1 MGPPAL
7 RGHTGSMTCH
17 TPSRRSAFRR
27 SAWEPACSGESPGF
41 TLAEVVTVLVLTGV
55 VLGLALPLTGRALD
69 RWAVQASRDEALA
82 LVHRTRMEARLG
94 GGARLFITS
103 EPAALA
109 VFRGDSLVQAATVR
123 VVQGGL
129 GTDPLL
135 LDGFRRLLRLRLPG
149 GELLPGPVHGSVHG
163 VRSASVRR
171 RHR

>member
-1 MGPPAL
+1 
-7 RGHTGSMTCH
+7 MTCH

-109 VFRGDSLVQAATVR
+109 VFRGDSLVQEWKDGARRGVR
-123 VVQGGL
+123 IELPGQRSQDELRFDGL
-129 GTDPLL
+129 GLGIVTSRTLA
-135 LDGFRRLLRLRLPG
+135 FRRGSAEARLVISSRG
-149 GELLPGPVHGSVHG
+149 
-163 VRSASVRR
+163 RARR
-171 RHR
+171 P